1 MTLSHTYL
9 AYHHNRDTRPLSHD
23 PHDPRLT
30 RRAAPHKPTRPPVF
44 PTLPAYCP
52 LPPPVAG
59 VDAAGRPGGSISAG
73 ASSRSS
79 SAPSISWEGTGA

>member
-1 MTLSHTYL
+1 
-9 AYHHNRDTRPLSHD
+9 
-23 PHDPRLT
+23 
-30 RRAAPHKPTRPPVF
+30 
-44 PTLPAYCP
+44 
-52 LPPPVAG
+52 VAG